1 MASKKAL
8 DYIFF
13 RSSGTWGTN
22 HFEGLTILV
31 ELKDSSDVI

>member
-22 HFEGLTILV
+22 QFKGLTILV